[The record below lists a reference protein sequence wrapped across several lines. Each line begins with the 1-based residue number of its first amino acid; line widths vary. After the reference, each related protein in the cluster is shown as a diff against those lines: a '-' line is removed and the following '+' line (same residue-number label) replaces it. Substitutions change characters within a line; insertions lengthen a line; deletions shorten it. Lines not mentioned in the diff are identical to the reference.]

1 MRKKKLLNIL
11 DKFKNKRIAVVGDL
25 MIDVYIWGRATRISP
40 EAPVPIVHVKKRT
53 STLGGA
59 ANVMR
64 NIITMGG
71 DVEAFGVL
79 GNDHRGDELLKLLK
93 EYDINTDSICFD
105 KEWTTIEKQRVIA
118 ESQQLMRIDYEDLQ
132 QVSDSIRQKIADSL
146 IALIKT
152 GKLDAIIFED
162 YAKGMLDENMVQ
174 QIVDVATEYD
184 CITALDPNPRHLM
197 NITDLTV
204 MKPNRLEAFGIAGM
218 VYTEP
223 TDKVEDDENLM
234 KVAKILMDRYRPKYL
249 LISLA
254 AQGMAIFKQDGSF
267 TVSPT
272 RAYEVF
278 DVSGAG
284 DTVISA
290 FSLALATGADSKDA
304 AEIANH
310 AAGVVVEKV
319 GTVTVTKEELVAS
332 FNEKVIF

>member
-1 MRKKKLLNIL
+1 MRKKKLINIL
-11 DKFKNKRIAVVGDL
+11 NNFKNKRIAVVGDL

-40 EAPVPIVHVKKRT
+40 EAPVPVVHVKRRT

-71 DVEAFGVL
+71 EVEAFGIL
-79 GNDHRGDELLKLLK
+79 GHDARGDELVKLLK
-93 EYDINTDSICFD
+93 EYNINTESICFD
-105 KEWTTIEKQRVIA
+105 ENWTTIEKQRIIA
-118 ESQQLMRIDYEDLQ
+118 DSQQLMRIDYEDLHP
-132 QVSDSIRQKIADSL
+132 VADSIREKIANDL
-146 IALIKT
+146 IDLIK
-152 GKLDAIIFED
+152 KNHLDAIIFED
-162 YAKGMLDENMVQ
+162 YAKGMLNDTMVQ
-174 QIVDVATEYD
+174 KVVDVAKQHN

-197 NITDLTV
+197 NIKDLTV
-204 MKPNRLEAFGIAGM
+204 MKPNRLEAFAIAGM

-223 TDKVEDDENLM
+223 TANVEDDENLHQ
-234 KVAKILMDRYRPKYL
+234 VAKVLMERYNPKYL

-254 AQGMAIFKQDGSF
+254 AQGMAIFKRDGSL

-290 FSLALATGADSKDA
+290 FSLALAAGANSSDA

-319 GTVTVTKEELVAS
+319 GTVTVTKDELLAS
-332 FNEKVIF
+332 FDNKTIF

>member
-79 GNDHRGDELLKLLK
+79 GNDHRGDELIKLLK

-105 KEWTTIEKQRVIA
+105 KNWTTIEKQRVIA

-132 QVSDSIRQKIADSL
+132 QVSNEIRQKMADDV
-146 IALIKT
+146 IKLIKT
-152 GKLDAIIFED
+152 DQLDAIIFED
-162 YAKGMLDENMVQ
+162 YAKGMLNENMVQ
-174 QIVDVATEYD
+174 QIVDVAKKYD

-197 NITDLTV
+197 NVTDLTV

-234 KVAKILMDRYRPKYL
+234 KVAKILMDKYHPKYL

-290 FSLALATGADSKDA
+290 FSLALATGADSTDA

-332 FNEKVIF
+332 FNKKVIF